1 MLIRKIHRVCYLI
14 VINIIFISVLNS
26 CICTSVPKKTVTTIE
41 TKPTHHPTFKTP
53 ENVPFNQ
60 EPATSTT
67 YVGIGARTA
76 PQFGIDPHATNK
88 PPSNLSRDIAWR
100 PARHFGAWN
109 KGSDFGDINI
119 LLNGNSGSWF
129 FNDYFT
135 TMPMNK
141 QRIYKQYYRRNV
153 GDPLDSVTLPS
164 DETTE
169 LVHLPGGLAEPSGGA
184 HNILLSLQQIDKTS
198 KYGGTI
204 KLVFKMADV
213 TGAHGDN
220 VHFDNFEYEFAYIDN
235 TDLENPVTTLFNV
248 DDVRLNIYVAP
259 HPDEF
264 NRTRNF
270 DNKCKVLAEIDID
283 GVTAIQNDVRIENE
297 TAYQNL
303 KEMLPAIGAGVANNR
318 SPNYRAPHACA
329 LVQGFLHD
337 QFQNELG
344 ELTGITDIVDKILI
358 SDHFIDVFTR
368 EGQAVLTADWQITL
382 IRIDTELGKDEPEL
396 DWFRVGHKYV
406 DSYTSFSIIRT
417 DDPNLRLEHMGA
429 SPTYAL
435 GNWLIDEI
443 CPVETPS
450 EQLLDHVETR
460 VAILEA
466 DPWQISLNDRMR
478 TTEQIFPAPY
488 CETIR
493 ATISSGQWG
502 PIVDFTDR
510 VNLYRDD
517 HSHEPSNLYQG
528 FYNYRAAYR
537 LSVR

>member
-1 MLIRKIHRVCYLI
+1 MPIRKTYRVCYLI
-14 VINIIFISVLNS
+14 VINLVLISVLNG
-26 CICTSVPKKTVTTIE
+26 CTTVPKKTITTIE
-41 TKPTHHPTFKTP
+41 TKPRHFPTFKTP

-60 EPATSTT
+60 EPAISTT
-67 YVGIGARTA
+67 YVGIGTRTV
-76 PQFGIDPHATNK
+76 PQFVIDPHATNK
-88 PPSNLSRDIAWR
+88 PPSNLSRNIAWR

-119 LLNGNSGSWF
+119 LLNGRGGSWF
-129 FNDYFT
+129 FNDYFS
-135 TMPMNK
+135 TMPENK
-141 QRIYKQYYRRNV
+141 QRIYKKYYRRDV
-153 GDPLDSVTLPS
+153 GDSLDSVTLPS
-164 DETTE
+164 DVTTE
-169 LVHLPGGLAEPSGGA
+169 LVHLPSGQPEASAGA

-198 KYGGTI
+198 KYGGSI

-213 TGAHGDN
+213 KGAHGDN
-220 VHFDNFEYEFAYIDN
+220 IHFDNFEYEFAYIDN
-235 TDLENPVTTLFNV
+235 TDSENPVTTLFNV

-270 DNKCKVLAEIDID
+270 SNQCKVLAEIDID
-283 GVTAIQNDVRIENE
+283 GVTAIQNDVRIENDS
-297 TAYQNL
+297 AYQNL
-303 KEMLPAIGAGVANNR
+303 KEALPAIGASAANNA

-344 ELTGITDIVDKILI
+344 ELTDTTDIVDKILI
-358 SDHFIDVFTR
+358 SDHFIDIFTR
-368 EGQAVLTADWQITL
+368 EGQPVLTADWQITL

-396 DWFRVGHKYV
+396 SWFRVGHKYV
-406 DSYTSFSIIRT
+406 DSYTNFLIIAAR
-417 DDPNLRLEHMGA
+417 DPLRLEHMGA

-443 CPVETPS
+443 CPEEMPS
-450 EQLLDHVETR
+450 EQLLKHIKTGVG
-460 VAILEA
+460 ILEA
-466 DPWQISLNDRMR
+466 DPYQISSDDYMR

-488 CETIR
+488 CATIR
-493 ATISSGQWG
+493 ATISSAQWG
-502 PIVDFTDR
+502 SIVDFTDR